1 MEFELKIN
9 GKAADLPE
17 RPLECCSNI
26 AYSDLSFVSWD
37 ACANNVSASRAEQ
50 SRAEQSRAEQSRAER
65 TNLFCLTP
73 ARSDFSGRNHKSYPV
88 ISPRNE
94 ALRLRSGILF
104 FSMRHTTR

>member
-50 SRAEQSRAEQSRAER
+50 SRAEQSRAEQSRAEQSR
-65 TNLFCLTP
+65 
-73 ARSDFSGRNHKSYPV
+73 AEQSRD
-88 ISPRNE
+88 
-94 ALRLRSGILF
+94 
-104 FSMRHTTR
+104 